1 MDIEFAQR
9 TFCFLVE
16 IFIVLFLLL
25 NDVINSVNVTLIILV
40 VQYGP
45 ERTGCAL
52 RQKKLKNIID
62 CSPPGSSIHG
72 ILQAR
77 ILERVDIPFSR
88 RSSQPRDRTWA
99 SHMAGRF
106 LTIWATREAQKDIKI
121 LPYPLVY
128 VY

>member
-9 TFCFLVE
+9 TFCSLVE
-16 IFIVLFLLL
+16 IFIVLCLPL

-45 ERTGCAL
+45 ERTGGAL
-52 RQKKLKNIID
+52 RQKKLKNITD

-88 RSSQPRDRTWA
+88 RSSQPRGRTWA
-99 SHMAGRF
+99 SHIAGRF
-106 LTIWATREAQKDIKI
+106 LIIWATREAQKDINI

>member
-25 NDVINSVNVTLIILV
+25 NDVINSVNVTLITLV

-45 ERTGCAL
+45 ERTGGAL

-77 ILERVDIPFSR
+77 ILERVDIPFSTG
-88 RSSQPRDRTWA
+88 SSQPRD
-99 SHMAGRF
+99 
-106 LTIWATREAQKDIKI
+106 
-121 LPYPLVY
+121 
-128 VY
+128 